1 MHNLANTH
9 GYQEGTTSNQL
20 VLVVDD
26 EASIRRSLEGVFK
39 DEGFSVVL
47 AEDGES
53 AIRILMNTR
62 PALILLDIWMPGM
75 DGLETLR
82 KIKEIHQDIPVVM
95 ISGHATISTAVAATR
110 LGAMDFL
117 EKPLDLSGTIQL
129 VRRVLHQAD
138 AAAQASQEPRWEAIE
153 PASVGP
159 IRESVTINPVV
170 FTKQTLRGRAIPQK
184 TLAHAAIL
192 YGQGLHSGRKSGLIL
207 EPLPPNSG
215 IHFVGVSETTVVPAH
230 VDFVESTGFA
240 TTVRLGQTQA
250 GTIEH
255 LMSALCAYGISNV
268 LIKCNGEVPVMD
280 GSAREFCRLFEEVGL
295 TEQDGEWYEI
305 DVRKVIE
312 VGDDKESI
320 RIEPADEFSVE
331 YTLRYPEPVGEQH
344 FSFTLTDPAAYRD
357 QIAPARTFSFVKD
370 VGHLQ
375 RQGLALG
382 GRFDNFLLIGAEG
395 AINDEWRFPN
405 EPVRHKVLDAFGDL
419 FLLGRRLRGKVTAR
433 MTGHSDNVAILKKV
447 RDELQRAS
455 S

>member
-1 MHNLANTH
+1 MHTLANAH

-26 EASIRRSLEGVFK
+26 EASIRRSLEGVLK

-62 PALILLDIWMPGM
+62 PALVLLDIWMPGM

-82 KIKEIHQDIPVVM
+82 KIKEIHADLPVVM

-110 LGAMDFL
+110 LGAVDFL
-117 EKPLDLSGTIQL
+117 EKPLDLSGTIQ
-129 VRRVLHQAD
+129 A
-138 AAAQASQEPRWEAIE
+138 PRWEAIE

-159 IRESVTINPVV
+159 LRESVTINPVV

-305 DVRKVIE
+305 DIRKVIE

-331 YTLRYPEPVGEQH
+331 YTLRYPEPVGEQQ
-344 FSFTLTDPAAYRD
+344 FSFTLTDAASYRD

-370 VGHLQ
+370 VGQLQ

-382 GRFDNFLLIGAEG
+382 GRFDNFLLIGPEG
-395 AINDEWRFPN
+395 AINDEWRFSN
-405 EPVRHKVLDAFGDL
+405 EPVRHKVLDAIGDL

-447 RDELQRAS
+447 RDELQRAAS
-455 S
+455 